1 MAIIKKLTGHEGM
14 NCEVKDYGDMIVF
27 TSYRTIVAV
36 AEQNPDTNKWV
47 IKPEGKYWDG
57 SRLYTHTTARQL
69 GFFLREYFTDVKY
82 QDFKTA
88 AINNEIIE
96 DATRRR

>member
-1 MAIIKKLTGHEGM
+1 METIKIKKLTGHEGM

-36 AEQNPDTNKWV
+36 AKQTVNGKWV

-69 GFFLREYFTDVKY
+69 SFFLKEYFIDVKY

-96 DATRRR
+96 DATRR